1 MLRVCLSLFSLVREL
16 LECNEEENRL
26 DLLMVVMKEMLAEG
40 RVLLDRLPIG
50 LLGTNGLP
58 SAGGAREEALALGRA
73 APIKRTGL
81 PLACSPVLGPVAE
94 CQKDDLSLDDEELEL
109 EDDLSFALNDDERSL
124 SL

>member
-58 SAGGAREEALALGRA
+58 SGGGAREEALALALGRGRA
-73 APIKRTGL
+73 GPMKRTGL
-81 PLACSPVLGPVAE
+81 PLPLAC
-94 CQKDDLSLDDEELEL
+94 
-109 EDDLSFALNDDERSL
+109 
-124 SL
+124 